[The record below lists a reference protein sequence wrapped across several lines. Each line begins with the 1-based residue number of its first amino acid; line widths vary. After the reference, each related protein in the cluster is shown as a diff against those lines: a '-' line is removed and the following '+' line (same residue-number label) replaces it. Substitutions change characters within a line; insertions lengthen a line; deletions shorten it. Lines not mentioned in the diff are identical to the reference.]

1 MLDESGT
8 PNVHGAQTLTEAPGL
23 YFVGIDVE
31 LSGLLREIA
40 REASDVIPARERG
53 GHAGRV
59 RKPLDGPP
67 VAGVVLRSTAHKPM
81 IPRDAR
87 SPSVDYTHE
96 GDDR

>member
-40 REASDVIPARERG
+40 REASDVSRRVSAEATPAG
-53 GHAGRV
+53 
-59 RKPLDGPP
+59 
-67 VAGVVLRSTAHKPM
+67 
-81 IPRDAR
+81 
-87 SPSVDYTHE
+87 
-96 GDDR
+96 